1 MWICPYPHGHLQATG
16 TDAAGRKQYRYHDA
30 WRARRDAEKFDD
42 MVRFA
47 GGAATAAPRAWRRTS
62 ARAPPPPAP
71 ASWPAPCGCWR
82 SASSASAPSSTRSQ
96 NESYGLAT
104 MRKSHV
110 RIEPGGQ
117 MVFRYPA
124 KSGVRRVQG
133 IVDEQACE
141 VVATLKRRRGGGPEL
156 LAYKERGRWHDVR
169 SPDINAYLKE
179 ATGGD
184 FSAKDFRTWN
194 ATLLAAVALGVAGE
208 VAATKTGRKRA
219 VKRAIDEVAAYL
231 GNTPAVCRA
240 SYIDPR
246 VFDAYQAG
254 LTIAPA
260 LAEVAEKMQPGAA
273 AHPPSRGSRPRCSTC
288 STSARAPP
296 RWSGS
301 RRSSRAPAPLR
312 AASPARRP
320 SPRRQ
325 QPPHRRARRDP
336 VDDDGEQ
343 HGGDRRPHHE
353 LLLGGAERPGA
364 DGDGEVVERADAA
377 HAEPGR
383 RTPCRPDGRG
393 ASGPAPARRRAAA
406 RAR

>member
-1 MWICPYPHGHLQATG
+1 VPRTRLRRVDCSGPGIRRRRQGRGFAYVDDEGRRIDDDEVLARIRELAIPPAWQEVWICPYPHGHLQATG
-16 TDAAGRKQYRYHDA
+16 TDAAGRKQYRYHDV

-47 GGAATAAPRAWRRTS
+47 RALPALRAQVDADLSDCAAPTRACVLACAVRLLERGFFRIGS
-62 ARAPPPPAP
+62 EEYAA
-71 ASWPAPCGCWR
+71 
-82 SASSASAPSSTRSQ
+82 Q
-96 NESYGLAT
+96 NDSYGLAT

-124 KSGVRRVQG
+124 KSGVRRLQG
-133 IVDEQACE
+133 VMDEQACV

-156 LAYKERGRWHDVR
+156 LAYKERGRWRDIR
-169 SPDINAYLKE
+169 SEDINAYLKD

-219 VKRAIDEVAAYL
+219 VNRAIKEVAGYL

-260 LAEVAEKMQPGAA
+260 LAEVAESMAPGELLIHQP
-273 AHPPSRGSRPRCSTC
+273 RLE
-288 STSARAPP
+288 SAVLDLLNEREE
-296 RWSGS
+296 
-301 RRSSRAPAPLR
+301 
-312 AASPARRP
+312 SPA
-320 SPRRQ
+320 
-325 QPPHRRARRDP
+325 
-336 VDDDGEQ
+336 
-343 HGGDRRPHHE
+343 
-353 LLLGGAERPGA
+353 LER
-364 DGDGEVVERADAA
+364 VAA
-377 HAEPGR
+377 
-383 RTPCRPDGRG
+383 
-393 ASGPAPARRRAAA
+393 
-406 RAR
+406 